1 MLVLIPELCHMTGLT
16 DEMRADF
23 RVMKVRTSSAFVNV
37 VQQFVCMYT

>member
-23 RVMKVRTSSAFVNV
+23 RVMKVRSAFVNV
-37 VQQFVCMYT
+37 VQQLVYMCT